1 MTVSVAQTTQGGST
15 ITATTKPC
23 TASSCYASTRSA
35 AMMALAL
42 GHRPK
47 SPAVTNI
54 KPTTTGKGVDKIGTT
69 NSNHAPLISN
79 QTNTNNSNYSPPPV
93 GIHSKSPNINQR
105 IASNNTANNRHTT
118 VAAVV
123 HMNGGTGINAGF
135 GSGGSASS
143 GSDNDGFNT
152 SSSSSATALRRL
164 YFKSGRKSKMNSTAT
179 TSMTSIPLNAIST
192 AAAAFHTS
200 ISGALPPKAA
210 AAAVPKVVIMG
221 SSSAS
226 ITDGN
231 INTSTDSA
239 STLVTSITHTDTSE
253 TCDSLD
259 LGDNSGQSEPLFSS
273 LEEPLLTAIQIDS
286 EHENGTE
293 LELTSCNMYNRPDMN
308 VQDSTESQESSLSIL
323 TIEPSSTTPLL
334 ASHRRQQSNK
344 CGTSAPPASKLTATT
359 GNVSSN
365 NGKERLPN
373 TAPAPSSGTKHFTFD
388 PPISPKSAR
397 TSEKSRTHFS
407 FKEQHTH
414 QSMQQTRRS
423 SNWEDQRV
431 HTTNF
436 MEERSP
442 TGGRRDISPNRSK
455 YRAYAAQRHAAAA
468 AVAQAY
474 YEQHQLADDEES
486 LEGTRSK
493 KSRSRE
499 TSGSTRQRYTTAGS
513 CTATSPKREQRRS
526 PSSSAPPT
534 MKEGHF
540 FACSGG
546 KPKQLSPAS
555 QQRKY
560 SSSSSSGGSE
570 RGRERIKDSTM
581 FPFDREA
588 IDYERIQRECFA
600 VDENSSSTT
609 TSSDTD
615 DAEPCSVYERKMS
628 SHHIS
633 PSKAGEAFQQYKLLA
648 QQEHGGQQPV
658 EPQTNGPPSRKNSKR
673 IRPSSVI
680 HATIRETQPYVP
692 QTDAFYPQKVKQ
704 QSPSEYATI
713 SVGSGVGSRQHSPKS
728 YAELNKFEEIASK
741 FEQIPPKQQPHVKAL
756 AGGSP
761 SGSNNNALIGS
772 TLQAT
777 NGSSNNNGG
786 GNTAAGTVA
795 PTSSPTG
802 SMRGTISPPL
812 PNLRVDFFA
821 ESQMMHPR
829 KRSSKKKQSAG
840 KTGAPNAAH
849 DHLDESQRGAGSGMS
864 SMLLTTGAVGVGAG
878 PINVTSNPM
887 DVAMNTPPRATI
899 VVQQPS
905 LSLDNT
911 VETLL
916 IKNEGDFISVEQ
928 GKETLTSTG
937 ATAAGTAAHA
947 RKRNSQQLQ
956 HPPHHPAA
964 HHQHATATQ
973 QQQQKRD
980 ENMRQLLD
988 VTNTL
993 TFEELR
999 DFEMRYGSPHHSR
1012 SQSVKTPG
1020 SRASGRPNQ
1029 LCLPQQRSRVASMPN
1044 TGVEEEY
1051 YRLRHFSITGKGVVN
1066 RGDSLK
1072 SRRSRSNNSVASSNS
1087 STEHLTAAQIPAP
1100 NSARTSATCS
1110 LASSRESSTSN
1121 PGSGPYRVLMLGG
1134 PAVGKSSLVSQFMTS
1149 EYLHAYDTS
1158 IDLSQ
1163 PPFSAS
1169 LAGPCE
1175 IRIEIEKPAD
1185 DDESGE
1191 KSVSVLLSGEE
1202 SELIFIDHAYTEM
1215 NPDDCLSSYDP
1226 HGYCVIYSAADRSS
1240 FTVAEHVLQVL
1251 WTNQNIAQKAVILV
1265 ANKADLARSRLVTS
1279 DEGKAMATAYDCK
1292 FIETSVG
1299 INHNVDELLVGLLSQ
1314 IRLKLENPEKSRD
1327 LFRKRSI
1334 RKSKR
1339 RACSPLG
1346 GACLTGGTNPNTP
1359 LGPMNNV
1366 ISDVNTPP
1374 GSAQS
1379 SPRKYRGS
1387 RTSTSLKVKGLL
1399 GRVWARDSKSKSCE
1413 NLHVL

>member
-47 SPAVTNI
+47 SPAVTNT
-54 KPTTTGKGVDKIGTT
+54 KPTTTAAAKSADKNNIA
-69 NSNHAPLISN
+69 NSIHAPLTNHQSN
-79 QTNTNNSNYSPPPV
+79 SNTNNSHYSPPPV
-93 GIHSKSPNINQR
+93 GIHNKSPNTNQR

-210 AAAVPKVVIMG
+210 AAAAVPKVVIMG

-239 STLVTSITHTDTSE
+239 STLVTSVTHTDTSE

-359 GNVSSN
+359 GSNATAN

-414 QSMQQTRRS
+414 QPIQQTRRG

-442 TGGRRDISPNRSK
+442 TGGRRDNSPNRSK

-499 TSGSTRQRYTTAGS
+499 TSGSTRQRYAAAGGGS
-513 CTATSPKREQRRS
+513 ATSPKREPRRS

-540 FACSGG
+540 FASSGG

-600 VDENSSSTT
+600 VDENSSTTT
-609 TSSDTD
+609 TSSDSD

-628 SHHIS
+628 AHHIS
-633 PSKAGEAFQQYKLLA
+633 PSKTGEAFQQYKLLA
-648 QQEHGGQQPV
+648 QQEHQHGGPQPV
-658 EPQTNGPPSRKNSKR
+658 EAQTNGPPSRKNSKR

-680 HATIRETQPYVP
+680 HATIRESQPYVP
-692 QTDAFYPQKVKQ
+692 QTDAFYPQQKVKQ

-713 SVGSGVGSRQHSPKS
+713 GGGSGVGSRQHSPKS
-728 YAELNKFEEIASK
+728 FAELNKFEEIASK
-741 FEQIPPKQQPHVKAL
+741 FEQIPPKQQPHAKTL

-777 NGSSNNNGG
+777 NGSASNNNAG
-786 GNTAAGTVA
+786 GNIVAGAVA

-802 SMRGTISPPL
+802 SMRGTISPPM

-829 KRSSKKKQSAG
+829 KRSSKKKQCAG

-849 DHLDESQRGAGSGMS
+849 DHLDESQRGGGGG
-864 SMLLTTGAVGVGAG
+864 MLLTAGAVGVGAG

-928 GKETLTSTG
+928 GKETLTATG
-937 ATAAGTAAHA
+937 ATAGTAVAAHA

-964 HHQHATATQ
+964 HHQHQTAAQQ

-1158 IDLSQ
+1158 I
-1163 PPFSAS
+1163 
-1169 LAGPCE
+1169 
-1175 IRIEIEKPAD
+1175 